1 MACVHLASLSVNA
14 NKKCVRFYRG
24 NSKQNPA
31 HLAKESGKPISEIAE
46 ELGVGADLVYR
57 WRRELNS
64 AGTLSFPGHGKQ
76 GLTEE
81 QRRIKELEKKLRNVE
96 QERDILKKALAI
108 FSKAPK

>member
-1 MACVHLASLSVNA
+1 MDTNRRAYDAEFKRNA
-14 NKKCVRFYRG
+14 V
-24 NSKQNPA
+24 Q
-31 HLAKESGKPISEIAE
+31 LAKKSGKPPSEIAE
-46 ELGVGADLVYR
+46 PLGIGADLVYR

-96 QERDILKKALAI
+96 PERDILKKALAI